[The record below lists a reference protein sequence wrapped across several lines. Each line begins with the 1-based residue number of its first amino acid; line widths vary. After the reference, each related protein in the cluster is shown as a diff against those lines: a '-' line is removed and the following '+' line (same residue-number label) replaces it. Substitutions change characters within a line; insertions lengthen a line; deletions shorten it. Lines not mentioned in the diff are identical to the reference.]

1 MTMQTLVDASPVL
14 RRISV
19 QELSLR
25 TLYRVGMLFDKLEY
39 NLKFYD
45 SQRAEIMRE
54 CCTETEGR
62 FVPRPGKEAEVERRF
77 RELLEY
83 YEIEADLE
91 EVPQLYV
98 EALSHQAPLLPG
110 AKKAVQELAA
120 ILPIAIVTNGIPYV
134 QHGRFDRSELRPYI
148 QELVISGEEGFF
160 KPDPRLIEVAL
171 RRMNCSKERA
181 LMVGD
186 SLGSDILGAQRAGVD
201 SCWYNPAA
209 KPCTLEKEPD
219 YTIKDLKEIKK
230 ILNGEE

>member
-77 RELLEY
+77 RELLEF
-83 YEIEADLE
+83 EVDIGEVETVVIPADEPIRLSYHDL
-91 EVPQLYV
+91 QLIRDFV
-98 EALSHQAPLLPG
+98 RIG
-110 AKKAVQELAA
+110 
-120 ILPIAIVTNGIPYV
+120 G
-134 QHGRFDRSELRPYI
+134 
-148 QELVISGEEGFF
+148 
-160 KPDPRLIEVAL
+160 
-171 RRMNCSKERA
+171 KE
-181 LMVGD
+181 
-186 SLGSDILGAQRAGVD
+186 
-201 SCWYNPAA
+201 
-209 KPCTLEKEPD
+209 
-219 YTIKDLKEIKK
+219 
-230 ILNGEE
+230 